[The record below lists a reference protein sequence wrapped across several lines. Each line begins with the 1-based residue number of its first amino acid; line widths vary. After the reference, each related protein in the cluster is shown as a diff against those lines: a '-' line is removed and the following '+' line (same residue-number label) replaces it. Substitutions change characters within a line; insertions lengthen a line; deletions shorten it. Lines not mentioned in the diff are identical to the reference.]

1 MIQSFTIRVNHEHL
15 KYALIKHLSKKLY
28 TLHEKAHHY
37 VDIEELSASSH
48 VIAKKK
54 KLIPIVGIFN
64 PPEQKDSSHVSSGV
78 HARDIIIGDRNVFI
92 LDLSL
97 LFTSFFKDPPLINIE
112 LTGEKIER

>member
-37 VDIEELSASSH
+37 VDIEELM
-48 VIAKKK
+48 
-54 KLIPIVGIFN
+54 GIFN

>member
-54 KLIPIVGIFN
+54 LIPIVGIFN

-78 HARDIIIGDRNVFI
+78 HTRDIIIGGRNVFI

-97 LFTSFFKDPPLINIE
+97 LFTSFLR
-112 LTGEKIER
+112 TRH

>member
-37 VDIEELSASSH
+37 VDIEELSASSY
-48 VIAKKK
+48 
-54 KLIPIVGIFN
+54 
-64 PPEQKDSSHVSSGV
+64 QKDSSHVSSGV

-97 LFTSFFKDPPLINIE
+97 LFT
-112 LTGEKIER
+112 